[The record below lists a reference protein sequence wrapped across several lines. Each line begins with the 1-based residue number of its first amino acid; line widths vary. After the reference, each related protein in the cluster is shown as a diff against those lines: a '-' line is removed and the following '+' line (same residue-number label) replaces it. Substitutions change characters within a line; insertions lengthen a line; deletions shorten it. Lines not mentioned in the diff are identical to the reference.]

1 MLLNWFAA
9 CHNQPTKND
18 HCHEQLR
25 PLLHS
30 NGCGERE
37 KKHTQLFAFRTV
49 SAPDFNWPVGNG
61 SNYTMHTFHENCAPV
76 HIKSVW
82 MEHKTPTRGRDNK
95 ARVRM
100 KCGFRFVE
108 AVSFHPPAFKPHP
121 GHEIWFSRANDVQ
134 TSYDRG
140 PGTLKLRTLFGS
152 FIQLLWCYIIINIP
166 IFYCKEENFI
176 YKGAVLVQFSFSFGK

>member
-1 MLLNWFAA
+1 MRRERKNTRNYSHFARCQHLILIGQLAMGQTTQCTRSMKIAHQCILNQ
-9 CHNQPTKND
+9 C
-18 HCHEQLR
+18 EL
-25 PLLHS
+25 
-30 NGCGERE
+30 
-37 KKHTQLFAFRTV
+37 
-49 SAPDFNWPVGNG
+49 
-61 SNYTMHTFHENCAPV
+61 
-76 HIKSVW
+76 
-82 MEHKTPTRGRDNK
+82 EHKTPTRGRDNE

-134 TSYDRG
+134 TSYDLG
-140 PGTLKLRTLFGS
+140 PGTLELRTLFGF

-176 YKGAVLVQFSFSFGK
+176 SMLWKNVYKGAVLVQFSFSLGK

>member
-1 MLLNWFAA
+1 MIIVTN
-9 CHNQPTKND
+9 N
-18 HCHEQLR
+18 
-25 PLLHS
+25 
-30 NGCGERE
+30 CGRFFIATDAERE

-95 ARVRM
+95 VRVWM

-134 TSYDRG
+134 TSYDLG
-140 PGTLKLRTLFGS
+140 PSTLELRTLFGS

-166 IFYCKEENFI
+166 IFYSKEENFI
-176 YKGAVLVQFSFSFGK
+176 SMLWKNVYKGTVLVQFSFSLGK